1 MAAFV
6 SLMSKSISYI
16 QKYKSEINGIESV
29 KEEHLM
35 IDVSEPWL
43 EVKIE

>member
-1 MAAFV
+1 MLICLSNEHVDILRF
-6 SLMSKSISYI
+6 K
-16 QKYKSEINGIESV
+16 KYKRQISGIVLV
-29 KEEHLM
+29 KEERLV